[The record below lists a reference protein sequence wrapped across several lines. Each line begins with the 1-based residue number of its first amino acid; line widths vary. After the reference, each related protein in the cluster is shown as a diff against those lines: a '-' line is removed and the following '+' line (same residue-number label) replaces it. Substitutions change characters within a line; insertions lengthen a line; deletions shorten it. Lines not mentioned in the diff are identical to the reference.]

1 MTADILATKEEL
13 ASFMQDNAMDCST
26 AELVLELATGEV
38 QSATLQRLVAV
49 ADDEITLMGTTDS
62 WLALP
67 ERPVTAVAS
76 VTIDGTTLTAGTST
90 GYKRFG
96 ARLWRRCGWA
106 SCWTEPSEIGV
117 VYSHGLAV
125 GDQALQPARAGV
137 LALGRLAHGN
147 PGGLLSEAIDDYR
160 AQWAAAVSAA
170 AESAPHLMQSLR
182 RRYGTRAGLV
192 RIG

>member
-26 AELVLELATGEV
+26 AELILALATGEV

-62 WLALP
+62 WLSLP
-67 ERPVTAVAS
+67 ERPVNAVSS
-76 VTIDGTTLTAGTST
+76 VTIDGTALTAGT

-96 ARLWRRCGWA
+96 ARLWRRAGWA
-106 SCWTEPSEIGV
+106 SCWGEPSEIGV

-137 LALGRLAHGN
+137 LALGRMAYGN

-170 AESAPHLMQSLR
+170 AETAPHLMQSLR